1 MGAESGRSEAR
12 PARPIQTKRWV
23 ASIAKTKLKRVV
35 GSVMSTKEIK
45 EASCTTRDPLAKK
58 REIFTKV
65 FLPKHP
71 PVLGEWFKRTFPDA
85 QVRNSSE
92 IWRIE

>member
-1 MGAESGRSEAR
+1 
-12 PARPIQTKRWV
+12 
-23 ASIAKTKLKRVV
+23 
-35 GSVMSTKEIK
+35 MSTKEIK